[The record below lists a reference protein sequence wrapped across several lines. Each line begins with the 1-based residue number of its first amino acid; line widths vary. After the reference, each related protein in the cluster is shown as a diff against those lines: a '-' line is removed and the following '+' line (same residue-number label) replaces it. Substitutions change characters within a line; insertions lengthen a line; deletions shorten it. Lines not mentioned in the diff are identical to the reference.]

1 MVLVCVGPL
10 VVFLPQ
16 LMAARRRGLVEYG
29 GLALRYAAE
38 FDRKWL
44 RGGAPPG
51 EELLGSGDIQSLA
64 DMGGSFERIE
74 QMRPVPFGL
83 KDVTALV
90 ACCLVPMVP
99 VLATVMPLE
108 EVAKIVLKVLG

>member
-1 MVLVCVGPL
+1 MSIHDVLNEGSPDL
-10 VVFLPQ
+10 
-16 LMAARRRGLVEYG
+16 R
-29 GLALRYAAE
+29 AL
-38 FDRKWL
+38 
-44 RGGAPPG
+44 
-51 EELLGSGDIQSLA
+51 S
-64 DMGGSFERIE
+64 ERIE

-90 ACCLVPMVP
+90 AACLLPMVP